1 MKESSFEPMK
11 KEDNFNGQS
20 AAIIPG
26 ESPKSTAASVEKRNS
41 MRMEQSERDQ
51 NQREKN
57 GSSLTQIS
65 NSKMPSYNNNIKSN
79 SGCLNNLIIP
89 LLSEVSLY
97 SYQMA

>member
-1 MKESSFEPMK
+1 MKESSFELMK

-41 MRMEQSERDQ
+41 MRMEQNERD
-51 NQREKN
+51 QREKN

-65 NSKMPSYNNNIKSN
+65 NTKMPSYNNNIKSN

-89 LLSEVSLY
+89 LLSEVSFV
-97 SYQMA
+97 AFC

>member
-1 MKESSFEPMK
+1 MKESFEPMK

-26 ESPKSTAASVEKRNS
+26 ESPKSTAANVEKRNS
-41 MRMEQSERDQ
+41 MRMEQNERDQ
-51 NQREKN
+51 QREKN

-89 LLSEVSLY
+89 LLSEVS
-97 SYQMA
+97 